1 MQKHFQ
7 ILESSLSSFYK
18 IKSGKHSLL
27 INSNIFREVPKEVSQ
42 TKNNEYPII
51 MSKSSKQSQSTIKTS
66 WRESESDSK
75 LISPSKTSII
85 WILMCTWNRSFCELN
100 LSIINSEDHRFT
112 GGCYHLPHKSGDI
125 QQAWECLLFSWM
137 TLASL
142 GKSKKTAVCRLVST
156 LVTITYSLILGIIM
170 VISNMNPHCRQ
181 GEILKY
187 SYLRQKSPLPCCHRL
202 PGFGLTLIVCFQY
215 CQKLDTDEYWEFRQ
229 LGT

>member
-1 MQKHFQ
+1 
-7 ILESSLSSFYK
+7 
-18 IKSGKHSLL
+18 
-27 INSNIFREVPKEVSQ
+27 
-42 TKNNEYPII
+42 

-215 CQKLDTDEYWEFRQ
+215 CQFARSLILMNIGNLDN
-229 LGT
+229 LGLKSDFYSGLSNRLSDCDSKIIHNNTK